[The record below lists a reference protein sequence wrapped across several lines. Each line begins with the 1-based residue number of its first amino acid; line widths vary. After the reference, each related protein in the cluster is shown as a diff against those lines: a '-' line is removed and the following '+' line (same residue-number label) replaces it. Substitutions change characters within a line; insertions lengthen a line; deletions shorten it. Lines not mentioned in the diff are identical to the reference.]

1 MKAKTSAT
9 SRIEAIND
17 SDYPFSDPKCQPD
30 DIARRDSSLLQ
41 GDSAESFFDWFLIK
55 FKWCYDW
62 RRDIERSDFCWHIK

>member
-41 GDSAESFFDWFLIK
+41 GDSAESFFD
-55 FKWCYDW
+55 
-62 RRDIERSDFCWHIK
+62 

>member
-41 GDSAESFFDWFLIK
+41 GDSAESFFDFASDAQSSNGVMIEEEILKEVI
-55 FKWCYDW
+55 FV
-62 RRDIERSDFCWHIK
+62 DI